1 MYEIWLMLNIVWE
14 ILVGAWPL
22 VLALL
27 VLIIVAF
34 VAALSRRGGDWR
46 GALPIA
52 LGIAVLAGAL
62 VFATLP
68 TLTRS
73 SLHELKYWVDWLMRA
88 GLAAAAAAV
97 VAALTWPL
105 SVLMKPRTPR

>member
-14 ILVGAWPL
+14 IALGAWPL

-27 VLIIVAF
+27 ALIVAAF
-34 VAALSRRGGDWR
+34 AAALSRREGDWR
-46 GALPIA
+46 DALPAA
-52 LGIAVLAGAL
+52 LGIALVTGVL

-73 SLHELKYWVDWLMRA
+73 SLHELKYWVDWLTLA

-97 VAALTWPL
+97 VATLLWPL
-105 SVLMKPRTPR
+105 TVLMKPRNPH